1 MIFGHS
7 HLTPDCTLSISNNV
21 ILRTNVCKFLGIFI
35 DENLSWSN
43 HIDHTCSK
51 LSKAIGMI
59 KVAQMYM
66 PRAVL
71 MSMFQ
76 AFVMSYLRYGVL
88 LWGNTFPTYIYRVRV
103 LFNKA
108 IRAILSV
115 PPTTH
120 MSPLLHKLQVLRL
133 MMFIFLIVVSLC
145 TKLKTVFYLL
155 AFVICLSNYLTCMY
169 KQDTVSMI
177 II

>member
-7 HLTPDCTLSISNNV
+7 YLTPDCTLSISNNV
-21 ILRTNVCKFLGIFI
+21 ILRANVCKFLGIFI

-66 PRAVL
+66 PRAIL

-108 IRAILSV
+108 VRGEIYFIVYKSLMLYTVYIYVGIENILFPCNPELV
-115 PPTTH
+115 D
-120 MSPLLHKLQVLRL
+120 LLD
-133 MMFIFLIVVSLC
+133 I
-145 TKLKTVFYLL
+145 
-155 AFVICLSNYLTCMY
+155 
-169 KQDTVSMI
+169 
-177 II
+177 